1 MRIRSALRN
10 GVALTALVLLG
21 STVAI
26 APANAAPPVQVSVA
40 GTFNDEL
47 GCASDW
53 NPGCAQ
59 IQLAALPDG
68 TWRGTFTIPAGTWD
82 YKFAIDGSLAE
93 NYGPGGVLNG
103 LVNFSFTTAASGP
116 VTFYFDPTTHFAGR
130 SGDVMAVAVGD
141 FQSELGCPG
150 DWQPDC
156 LTSWLQDL
164 DGDGTYTFV
173 TTALATADYSA
184 KAAHDLSLAVN
195 YGVGGVLN
203 GPEILFSTTTGTTV
217 TFSYVLATHVLTITV
232 GTAGVPGAPGGGPG
246 TLGDT
251 GVESTGLVVLAIAMI
266 FGGVL
271 ARRRSIAG
279 VGSPR
284 TAHPTDR

>member
-1 MRIRSALRN
+1 MRVGSALCKSL
-10 GVALTALVLLG
+10 ALTALVLLG

-26 APANAAPPVQVSVA
+26 APASAAPPVQVSVA
-40 GTFNDEL
+40 GDFNDEV
-47 GCASDW
+47 GCPGDW
-53 NPGCAQ
+53 DPGCPQ
-59 IQLAALPDG
+59 IQLAARPDG
-68 TWRGTFTIPAGTWD
+68 TWSGTFTIPAGTWE

-156 LTSWLQDL
+156 LMSWLQDL

-173 TTALATADYSA
+173 TTALPTGDYSA
-184 KAAHDLSLAVN
+184 KATHDLSLVEN

-203 GPEILFSTTTGTTV
+203 GPELLFSTTTGTVV

-232 GTAGVPGAPGGGPG
+232 GSAAAPGGPGGGPG

-251 GVESTGLVVLAIAMI
+251 GVESAGLVVLAIALI
-266 FGGVL
+266 IGGVL
-271 ARRRSIAG
+271 LTRRGQPFPQEPA
-279 VGSPR
+279 
-284 TAHPTDR
+284 